1 MSASVLIAL
10 LTLAPLVHAK
20 VPWCRTEEIAP
31 FSSALEYLDLPPG
44 TDVIPETDVQE
55 IITDAFLR
63 ASCDTQNLGAKDCSN
78 VSTEAFLR
86 TIYCNVCDLS
96 GNMSTREQL

>member
-1 MSASVLIAL
+1 MSAFVLLVLAT
-10 LTLAPLVHAK
+10 LTPLVHAK

-31 FSSALEYLDLPPG
+31 FSSALEYLEQPPG

-63 ASCDTQNLGAKDCSN
+63 ASCDTQDLGGKTCSN
-78 VSTEAFLR
+78 VSIEAFLR
-86 TIYCNVCDLS
+86 TIYCNMYDLG